1 MLDYT
6 KIDSYRFK
14 ADSHCK
20 NVFFCFHTNF
30 VVIGVLRYKGRFG
43 LDYVLVSSNN
53 IPKNSINKLIWGCIQ
68 TSTNLNTC

>member
-6 KIDSYRFK
+6 KNDSYRFK

-20 NVFFCFHTNF
+20 SGFFFCFHTNF

-43 LDYVLVSSNN
+43 LDYALVSS
-53 IPKNSINKLIWGCIQ
+53 KKYSEK
-68 TSTNLNTC
+68 